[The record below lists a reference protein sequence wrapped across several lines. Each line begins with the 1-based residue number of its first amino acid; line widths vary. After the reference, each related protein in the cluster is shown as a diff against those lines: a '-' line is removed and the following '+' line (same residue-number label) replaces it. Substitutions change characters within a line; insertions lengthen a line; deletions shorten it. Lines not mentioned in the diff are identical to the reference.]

1 MRNGVPTIAA
11 FGRVLAMLE
20 AVIADGGQSNVS
32 AIARSI
38 GMPIATAHRQVAT
51 LVAEG
56 YLVAGQRGSHL
67 AGPKL
72 LGLLHRLDEKQVVAG
87 CAAPLLHRLA
97 ADLGCVVQLGTFE
110 NEMVTY
116 RIKTGE
122 GAGELFTRVGMQLE
136 AYCSGMGKVLLAHLP
151 EAQRR
156 AYVAG
161 GPFVALTAR
170 TITDPAELDE
180 ELGRIRSRG
189 YAIDDGEIADGL
201 VCVAVPIHAPDGQ
214 VHAAISVSRTS
225 SADSSTGIT
234 DILETLSVTAR
245 KIEQAAFG
253 TRD

>member
-38 GMPIATAHRQVAT
+38 DMPIATAHRQVAT

-110 NEMVTY
+110 NDMVTY

-151 EAQRR
+151 DAQLD
-156 AYVAG
+156 AYIAA
-161 GPFVALTAR
+161 GPFPALTDR
-170 TITDPAELDE
+170 TITDPRVLIAQLR
-180 ELGRIRSRG
+180 LVAQRG
-189 YAIDDGEIADGL
+189 FAVDDGEIAEGL
-201 VCVAVPIHAPDGQ
+201 FCVAVPVSAPDGR
-214 VHAAISVSRTS
+214 VMAAISVSQL
-225 SADSSTGIT
+225 ADSMQPPEVIVPC
-234 DILETLSVTAR
+234 LVETAR
-245 KIEQAAFG
+245 EIERVAFA
-253 TRD
+253 